1 MTSSAV
7 DPRELARLRRS
18 IFLALFTALAVALH
32 TLEALLPA
40 PAPWFRLGL
49 ANILTVAALF
59 LYGPRAAWT
68 ITLARIGIGSLV
80 LGSFLSPGFL
90 LALAGGCAATAAMTA
105 ARGLFGRHI
114 GPVGVSLLGAT
125 GHAAGQMLVAWAV
138 LVRHPGLWKLFPI
151 FFPVAVATGVFTG
164 LAADL
169 LLEQLRRHPAFA
181 DRPQG
186 GEKNHGGGSLL

>member
-7 DPRELARLRRS
+7 DPRELERLRRR
-18 IFLALFTALAVALH
+18 IFLALFIALAVALH

-68 ITLARIGIGSLV
+68 LTLARIAIGSLV

-90 LALAGGCAATAAMTA
+90 LALAGGVAATALMTA
-105 ARGLFGRHI
+105 ARGLAGRRI
-114 GPVGVSLLGAT
+114 GPVGVSALGAV
-125 GHAAGQMLVAWAV
+125 GHAGGQMLIAWGI
-138 LVRHPGLWKLFPI
+138 LIRHPGVWALFP
-151 FFPVAVATGVFTG
+151 FFFLSALVTGVLTG
-164 LAADL
+164 IAADL
-169 LLEQLRRHPAFA
+169 LLEQLRGHPAFA
-181 DRPQG
+181 G
-186 GEKNHGGGSLL
+186 GAKSGKSAEAGNGG